1 MGWHP
6 HSSSHY
12 IILSLQLK
20 FSFIQNFTQSSLATL
35 VYSKDYRP
43 LGKALEQQDFSLKTQ
58 ATVVTPSKSSIP
70 QKRTQ
75 NEINKK
81 QMQIMAEICQNRPA
95 GRNRF
100 FRPSSVA
107 QIKKCSTNES
117 YLTYC
122 GIYS

>member
-1 MGWHP
+1 M
-6 HSSSHY
+6 
-12 IILSLQLK
+12 
-20 FSFIQNFTQSSLATL
+20 
-35 VYSKDYRP
+35 
-43 LGKALEQQDFSLKTQ
+43 EQQNFSLKTQ

-75 NEINKK
+75 KGINKK
-81 QMQIMAEICQNRPA
+81 QMQIMAEICQKRPE

-100 FRPSSVA
+100 FRTSYVA
-107 QIKKCSTNES
+107 QIKKFWIRKS